1 MTAKP
6 YGSWPSLID
15 AAATVAGGVRLGGP
29 SVRGSEI
36 FWSESRPEEGGRTVV
51 VRSSS
56 GETTDLLDDPYSA
69 RSQVHEYGGG
79 AWWLGE
85 SDLFFVNWDDQRIY
99 RVDTSGA
106 GKSKPKALTPEPPS
120 PKAWRFADGCV
131 TPDGQMIICVLED
144 HTVEGEPSNS
154 LVAVPLKGK
163 PRFDPVTVNNQIEE
177 NPPDF
182 VSTPRV
188 SPDGRWLSWIRWNH
202 PNMPWDSTE
211 LCVAPLWEGG
221 RLGQITVIAGSTVPE
236 AVHGSNWLANGS
248 LVYSSDVNGWWNLY
262 KWAPQTSVPTALTNL
277 DSAEI
282 GAPSW
287 GFGTQR
293 WVEIGDSGR
302 LAAALTHK
310 AADRLVVVE
319 VDGSVGVVPTE
330 FTAISG
336 LAATETDAVMVAA
349 GSKALPAVVGVTA
362 DLDAGHTFYRE
373 APDSGLTPD
382 AVSQPESM
390 HFLIN
395 NRRSQMFFYP
405 PVNPEA
411 LGPDEELPPLIV
423 IGHGGPTA
431 HSEPVLN
438 LRTQFWTSRG
448 FAVADVNYGGSTGFG
463 KAYRRLLNDAWGIVD
478 VQDCIAA
485 AEHLAKEGL
494 VDANR
499 MAIRGSSAGG
509 LTVLRA
515 LQTSSVFSAG
525 VSLYG
530 VADLTALVADTHK
543 FESRYCDGLIGT
555 YPDEAEIYTHRSP
568 IHYAGD
574 IEAPLLVM
582 QGDED
587 KVVPPSQSEA
597 IVAAVAANGLPHAY
611 LVFEGEQ
618 HGFRKTESLIRAQE
632 SELSFYAQVF
642 GFEPD
647 DKIPKVEL
655 ANSAVE
661 NLAVENLA
669 VENLADESPASES
682 AD

>member
-1 MTAKP
+1 METKP
-6 YGSWPSLID
+6 FGSWPSVID

-29 SVRGSEI
+29 AVRGNEV
-36 FWSESRPEEGGRTVV
+36 FWSESRPEEAGRTVV
-51 VRSSS
+51 VRS
-56 GETTDLLDDPYSA
+56 GPDGVDDLLPAPFSA

-99 RVDTSGA
+99 RHN
-106 GKSKPKALTPEPPS
+106 GKGKPKPITPEPPS

-131 TPDGQMIICVLED
+131 TPDGELIICVFED
-144 HTVEGEPSNS
+144 HTGEGEPTNS

-163 PRFDPVTVNNQIEE
+163 ARFDPVTVSIQLDED
-177 NPPDF
+177 PPDF

-211 LCVAPLWEGG
+211 LCVAPLWDGG
-221 RLGQITVIAGSTVPE
+221 RLGQITVVSGGRVPE
-236 AVHGSNWLANGS
+236 AVHGANWLSDGS

-262 KWAPQTSVPTALTNL
+262 KWSPQTAVPEAITKL
-277 DSAEI
+277 DNAEI

-293 WVEIGDSGR
+293 WVELGDTATM
-302 LAAALTHK
+302 LAALTHK
-310 AADRLVVVE
+310 AADQLVLVKP
-319 VDGSVGVVPTE
+319 DGTLGVVTTE
-330 FTAISG
+330 FTGISG
-336 LAATETDAVMVAA
+336 LAATDTQAVMVAA
-349 GSKALPAVVGVTA
+349 GPKSLPAVVGVSA
-362 DLDAGHTFYRE
+362 DLDAVHTYYLA
-373 APDSGLTPD
+373 APETGLESDSISEP
-382 AVSQPESM
+382 SSM
-390 HFLIN
+390 HFLVN

-405 PVNPEA
+405 PVNPVA
-411 LGPDEELPPLIV
+411 MGPDGELPPLIV

-463 KAYRRLLNDAWGIVD
+463 KTYRKLLNDSWGIVD

-494 VDANR
+494 VDPNR

-515 LQTSSVFSAG
+515 LQTSNVFSAG

-543 FESRYCDGLIGT
+543 FESRYCDGLIGK
-555 YPDEAEIYTHRSP
+555 YPEQAEIYTHRSP
-568 IHYAGD
+568 IHYARD

-587 KVVPPSQSEA
+587 EVVPPSQSEA
-597 IVAAVAANGLPHAY
+597 IVAAVAENGLPHAY
-611 LVFEGEQ
+611 IVFEGEQ

-642 GFEPD
+642 GFDP
-647 DKIPKVEL
+647 
-655 ANSAVE
+655 
-661 NLAVENLA
+661 
-669 VENLADESPASES
+669 ADEIETIELVGAAAADEPNEVQS

>member
-1 MTAKP
+1 MTTKP
-6 YGSWPSLID
+6 YGSWPSVID
-15 AAATVAGGVRLGGP
+15 AAATVAGSVRLGGP
-29 SVRGSEI
+29 AVRGSEI

-51 VRSSS
+51 VR
-56 GETTDLLDDPYSA
+56 GGAEGPTDVLPDPFSA

-85 SDLFFVNWDDQRIY
+85 SDLYFVNWDDQRIY
-99 RVDTSGA
+99 SLDLSG
-106 GKSKPKALTPEPPS
+106 GGKPKSKPKPITPEPPS

-131 TPDGQMIICVLED
+131 TPDGQLVICVLED
-144 HTVEGEPSNS
+144 HTGEGEATNS

-163 PRFDPVTVNNQIEE
+163 ARFDPVTVSNQIDE
-177 NPPDF
+177 NPADF

-211 LCVAPLWEGG
+211 LCVAPLWDGG
-221 RLGQITVIAGSTVPE
+221 RLGQITVIAGGSVPE
-236 AVHGSNWLANGS
+236 AVHGANWLADGS

-262 KWAPQTSVPTALTNL
+262 KWSPQTSVPAAVTKL
-277 DSAEI
+277 DNAEI

-293 WVEIGDSGR
+293 WVEIGDTGR

-310 AADRLVVVE
+310 AADQLVVVE
-319 VDGSVGVVPTE
+319 PDGAVGVVPTE
-330 FTAISG
+330 FTGIAG
-336 LAATETDAVMVAA
+336 LGATDTDAVMVAA
-349 GSKALPAVVGVTA
+349 GPTTLPAVVGVSA
-362 DLDAGHTFYRE
+362 DLEAAHSFHRA
-373 APDSGLTPD
+373 APDSGLEAD
-382 AVSQPESM
+382 AVSKPESM
-390 HFLIN
+390 HFLVN
-395 NRRSQMFFYP
+395 NRRSQLFFYP
-405 PVNPEA
+405 PMNTEASGPE
-411 LGPDEELPPLIV
+411 GELPPLIV

-431 HSEPVLN
+431 HSEPVLH

-463 KAYRRLLNDAWGIVD
+463 KAYRKLLNDAWGIVD

-485 AEHLAKEGL
+485 AEHLATEGL
-494 VDANR
+494 VDPNR

-530 VADLTALVADTHK
+530 VADLKGLLAETHK
-543 FESRYCDGLIGT
+543 FESRYLDGLIGK
-555 YPDEAEIYTHRSP
+555 YPEDEEVYVHRSP
-568 IHYAGD
+568 IHYAAD

-618 HGFRKTESLIRAQE
+618 HGFRKTESLVKAQE

-642 GFEPD
+642 GFEP
-647 DKIPKVEL
+647 
-655 ANSAVE
+655 
-661 NLAVENLA
+661 
-669 VENLADESPASES
+669 ADEIPAIELVGPAPEVTAGES